1 MGNTPY
7 HSSHLTP
14 AQAHAL
20 PTPYRY
26 ARGTPQDTPGL
37 GVSSP
42 WASSPAI
49 TSPYPDYPSA
59 PNASP
64 INFGREQEAIQ
75 ASYEE
80 ANRLL
85 AELNMQRLR
94 RHGGGNE

>member
-1 MGNTPY
+1 MSHTPYQGNT
-7 HSSHLTP
+7 HLTP
-14 AQAHAL
+14 AQPHL

-26 ARGTPQDTPGL
+26 ARGTPQETPGL

-42 WASSPAI
+42 WASSPALN
-49 TSPYPDYPSA
+49 SPFPDFPSA
-59 PNASP
+59 PTASP